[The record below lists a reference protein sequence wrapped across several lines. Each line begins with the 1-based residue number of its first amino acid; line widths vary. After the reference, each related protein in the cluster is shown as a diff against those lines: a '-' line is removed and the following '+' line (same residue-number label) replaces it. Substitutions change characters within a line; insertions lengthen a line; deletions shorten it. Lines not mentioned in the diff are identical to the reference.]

1 MGYDGNP
8 PKFVDG
14 FLNYRVS
21 GFHHAADGKTP
32 NLGTYDLVLQSD
44 AARCLYGFSNAPVSA
59 TVSITGAGGNQN
71 LASTVV
77 NEKNGWLKMTATGF
91 TFSEKEI
98 KVKLTQ
104 ESSPVNVSSPNDS
117 SKSVAAKPKI
127 SAITCIKGKT
137 TKKITGVNSK
147 CPKGFKKK

>member
-1 MGYDGNP
+1 
-8 PKFVDG
+8 
-14 FLNYRVS
+14 
-21 GFHHAADGKTP
+21 
-32 NLGTYDLVLQSD
+32 
-44 AARCLYGFSNAPVSA
+44 
-59 TVSITGAGGNQN
+59 
-71 LASTVV
+71 
-77 NEKNGWLKMTATGF
+77 MTATGF